1 MWASVQCMG
10 DLKFINARHQQR
22 TEEAKRRRLSFC
34 AAYAYLLR
42 ARVRAGQDLSGIQML
57 AAKAAG
63 VGKDSW
69 SDHAAYQTQRSVSTR
84 LLKEPAVQQELQR
97 LGLVYDEQKQVWHD
111 PKLQRTR

>member
-1 MWASVQCMG
+1 MS
-10 DLKFINARHQQR
+10 DPKFINARHQQR
-22 TEEAKRRRLSFC
+22 SEEAKRLRLSFC

-42 ARVRAGQDLSGIQML
+42 ARVRAGHDLRGIQML

-84 LLKEPAVQQELQR
+84 LLKEPAVKQELQR
-97 LGLVYDEQKQVWHD
+97 LGLEYDQKTEAWHD
-111 PKLQRTR
+111 PKLQYTR